1 MINDPK
7 ATYKPYTLNK
17 VENSNIIL
25 LCDHASQYIPSEYK
39 DLGISEKLLNEHI
52 SYDIGAAN
60 LTAKISEIIRSNS
73 LLSHFSR
80 LLIDPNRGIDD
91 PTLIMKF
98 ADQFIIPGN
107 ISLTSNQIEQRIESF
122 YKPYHNQI
130 TSMINNL
137 ISKNEVPILISIH
150 SFTRNF
156 RSDIR
161 PWEIS
166 VLWDTDDRIS
176 TPMLSILRRDNKY
189 VIGDNEPYKGYLK
202 GDTLHTHGT
211 SRGIPHVLI
220 EVRNDLIA
228 SNDGQKNI
236 AKYLAGIIKEILNES
251 SSQINTIQNFGT
263 KTF

>member
-7 ATYKPYTLNK
+7 LTNKPYTVNE
-17 VENSNIIL
+17 VDNSNIIL
-25 LCDHASQYIPSEYK
+25 LCDHASQHIPSEYNG
-39 DLGISEKLLNEHI
+39 LGLSEKLLNEHI
-52 SYDIGAAN
+52 SYDIGAAK
-60 LTAKISEIIRSNS
+60 LTNKISEKIRSNS
-73 LLSHFSR
+73 ILSNFSR

-107 ISLTSNQIEQRIESF
+107 LSLTSDHVYQRIESF

-130 TSMINNL
+130 MSMINNL
-137 ISKNEVPILISIH
+137 MSKNEVPILISIH

-156 RSDIR
+156 RSDTR

-176 TPMLSILRRDNKY
+176 SPMLSFLRMDNKY
-189 VIGDNEPYKGYLK
+189 IIGDNEPYKGYLK
-202 GDTLHTHGT
+202 GDTLYTHGT
-211 SRGIPHVLI
+211 TRGIPHVLI

-228 SNDGQKNI
+228 NNEGQKNI
-236 AKYLAGIIKEILNES
+236 AEYLADIIERIINKFN
-251 SSQINTIQNFGT
+251 SQINNIQNFGT
-263 KTF
+263 RTF